1 MLFYLWYNININSK
15 GKKKMKIKQH
25 GKSIISTEEVLN
37 IIDLMIKDNI
47 NFKQNKVSKVIIWNS
62 KLLFI
67 IYSLLNLDIVTKC
80 YRDIIS
86 GSTKACYDEFTKNIQ
101 VFVFNRKKD
110 YLDHIEDKN
119 DIGEFLRLQFVSDL
133 VHEFRHDYQS
143 IFFPD
148 KYNKD
153 SINYK
158 SNDGWEDQW
167 IEQDAMKYSDDFMIN
182 NHEVINKLLDIKM
195 QWKLRRKQED

>member
-1 MLFYLWYNININSK
+1 
-15 GKKKMKIKQH
+15 MKIKQY
-25 GKSIISTEEVLN
+25 GKSIISTEETTN

-47 NFKQNKVSKVIIWNS
+47 NFQYNAVSKIIIWNS

-67 IYSLLNLDIVTKC
+67 IYSILNLDIVTEH
-80 YRDIIS
+80 YRNIMS
-86 GSTKACYDEFTKNIQ
+86 GTTKACYNDFSKNVQ

-110 YLDHIEDKN
+110 YLEYVQDKN
-119 DIGEFLRLQFVSDL
+119 DLNEFLKLQLVSDL

-148 KYNKD
+148 KYKKD

-182 NHEVINKLLDIKM
+182 NHEVLNKLLDIKM
-195 QWKLRRKQED
+195 QWKLR